1 MPPIENPCE
10 PCLLYIRNLRQATY
24 SMREHGDITGFDKWE
39 FYLEKMLELPVP
51 DDEAESTR
59 KMLCTNCLTLS
70 IYDREYIREL
80 RQRIS
85 RVDEGMQALD
95 EKAKRVVVTA
105 CAPVLDKISNG
116 QKILFDVVYKGAGS
130 GRETGLK
137 PD

>member
-1 MPPIENPCE
+1 MPRIENPCE
-10 PCLLYIRNLRQATY
+10 ECRFYVGKLREATY
-24 SMREHGDITGFDKWE
+24 SMKRHGDIAGLGAWE
-39 FYLEKMLELPVP
+39 FYLGKMLELPFL
-51 DDEAESTR
+51 DDEAESIR

-70 IYDREYIREL
+70 IYDRVYIRDL
-80 RQRIS
+80 RQRITKT
-85 RVDEGMQALD
+85 DEGMQALD
-95 EKAKRVVVTA
+95 DKSKAFVVTA